1 MNIFLPAYV
10 TCCDLIE
17 GMESEDI
24 SLPKA
29 TVSKIL
35 SEILPADVSFT
46 KEAREALVEC
56 CIEFIMIVTTESN
69 DIADKDC
76 KKTIS
81 TDHILRAVEDLGF
94 PQYLAILETYV
105 LSCKTNSKA
114 KASRREDK
122 FKKSGMTEEEL
133 LAVQQELFMKSRNR
147 LKESDD

>member
-1 MNIFLPAYV
+1 
-10 TCCDLIE
+10 
-17 GMESEDI
+17 MESEDI

-29 TVSKIL
+29 TVAKIL
-35 SEILPADVSFT
+35 GEILPEDITFS

-56 CIEFIMIVTTESN
+56 CIEFIMILTTESN
-69 DIADKDC
+69 DIADKDS

-94 PQYLAILETYV
+94 PQYLPILEQYV
-105 LSCKTNSKA
+105 VSCKTSSKA

-133 LAVQQELFMKSRNR
+133 LAVQQELFMKSRNKLR
-147 LKESDD
+147 EE